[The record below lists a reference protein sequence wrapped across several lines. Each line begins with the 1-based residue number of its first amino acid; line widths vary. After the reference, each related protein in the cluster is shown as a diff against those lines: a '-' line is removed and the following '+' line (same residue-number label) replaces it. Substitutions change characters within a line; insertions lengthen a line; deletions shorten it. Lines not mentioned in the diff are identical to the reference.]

1 MKRGC
6 EEHCVD
12 FKIHDNF
19 HQQGTARGVCGVW
32 HRGTQAKYSSLYT
45 PCQVRGSILVKAHVL
60 SGNDAVSKAGTKH
73 AALTCT
79 NEGGAMIH
87 TASIQPITPE
97 LLVCCL
103 CGETRKCEC
112 KANGHIICALF
123 CHKKKDL

>member
-19 HQQGTARGVCGVW
+19 HQQGTARGVGGVW

-45 PCQVRGSILVKAHVL
+45 PSQVRGSILVKAHVL
-60 SGNDAVSKAGTKH
+60 SGNDAVSKVGTKH

-79 NEGGAMIH
+79 NEV
-87 TASIQPITPE
+87 
-97 LLVCCL
+97 VCVCRL
-103 CGETRKCEC
+103 CGETRKCKC

-123 CHKKKDL
+123 CHKEKDLLVHVSTNENILVN